1 MAAFKQFN
9 TNEVVLTPFYANKDF
24 YFRGSDMTASNVG
37 IEIYQSMQGPYVS
50 GSFPTG
56 FTTRLDQVLVFN
68 NIKQLYYSNYLT
80 QSYGDNPST
89 ASLLAGATP
98 EYNSYYGKTTGPRY
112 DNFLQTSEKQ
122 NRDFVQFSASGNING
137 PTVISIPSKLF
148 GEKIPCGQFNLTYT
162 SSLNYTRSFIHDDEE
177 GNLIATQS
185 NVA

>member
-68 NIKQLYYSNYLT
+68 NINKGTIVHSFSLQQIRSWNVVCIRMHTRHRMPVQLY
-80 QSYGDNPST
+80 
-89 ASLLAGATP
+89 A
-98 EYNSYYGKTTGPRY
+98 
-112 DNFLQTSEKQ
+112 
-122 NRDFVQFSASGNING
+122 
-137 PTVISIPSKLF
+137 
-148 GEKIPCGQFNLTYT
+148 
-162 SSLNYTRSFIHDDEE
+162 
-177 GNLIATQS
+177 
-185 NVA
+185 